1 MLLERETSV
10 PEAPA
15 PLTPPCRANTN
26 GRMAKSL
33 SREPVTVGLWEFM
46 AITKALAD
54 EQRVRLLLA
63 LRGRELC
70 LCQLVE
76 LVGLAPSTVSK
87 HMSILRQSR
96 LVEGRKEGRWM
107 YYRLA
112 GPRATAAVRQAI
124 DWVRRSLADE
134 PGVVRD
140 AEHLEAILTVDA
152 ERLCER
158 PCTPRRKPRT
168 K

>member
-1 MLLERETSV
+1 MS
-10 PEAPA
+10 
-15 PLTPPCRANTN
+15 
-26 GRMAKSL
+26 KSP
-33 SREPVTVGLWEFM
+33 SKGTAGVDLWDFM

-54 EQRVRLLLA
+54 EHRVRMLLA

-112 GPRATAAVRQAI
+112 GPRASAAVRQAI
-124 DWVRRSLADE
+124 DWVRRSLADD

-140 AEHLEAILTVDA
+140 AQRLEAILTVDA
-152 ERLCER
+152 QRLCAEAM
-158 PCTPRRKPRT
+158 PPET
-168 K
+168 